1 MRLEAIVLAAGAASR
16 FGGGKLLAD
25 YRGRPL
31 LDHALD
37 TALAAPARGVTVV
50 LRPGDAAA
58 LALVEA
64 RAEPRLRPLAAPDA
78 AQGFDQGLGAS
89 LRTAILALPGDAE
102 AALVLLG
109 DMPRVPHDL
118 AADLVQALSAGPGI
132 AAPVHAG
139 RRGHPVLFARRWFA
153 DLAALAGDRGAQGVL
168 TKAGDAIALVET
180 DDPGVLFDV
189 DRREDLER

>member
-37 TALAAPARGVTVV
+37 TALAASARGVTVV
-50 LRPGDAAA
+50 LRPGDTAA

-64 RAEPRLRPLAAPDA
+64 RAEPRLRPLAAPEADE
-78 AQGFDQGLGAS
+78 GLGAS
-89 LRTAILALPGDAE
+89 LRTAILALPADAE

-118 AADLVQALSAGPGI
+118 AADLVQALSAGVGI

-139 RRGHPVLFARRWFA
+139 RRGHPVLFARRWFK

>member
-58 LALVEA
+58 LTLVEA
-64 RAEPRLRPLAAPDA
+64 RAE
-78 AQGFDQGLGAS
+78 
-89 LRTAILALPGDAE
+89 
-102 AALVLLG
+102 
-109 DMPRVPHDL
+109 
-118 AADLVQALSAGPGI
+118 
-132 AAPVHAG
+132 
-139 RRGHPVLFARRWFA
+139 
-153 DLAALAGDRGAQGVL
+153 
-168 TKAGDAIALVET
+168 
-180 DDPGVLFDV
+180 
-189 DRREDLER
+189 